1 MDISHIREWL
11 INRFCEASEWIIM
24 KDGTYSGAVSS
35 VIRYIHRH
43 YEKPDLSIQEIAGT
57 VHLSVGYLSSI
68 FRKETGMTIKN
79 YLTELRINKAQELL
93 EKDGM
98 KIGDVSRMVGYRS
111 SQYFSQAFYKSVGI
125 LPTEYRR
132 KN

>member
-1 MDISHIREWL
+1 
-11 INRFCEASEWIIM
+11 M
-24 KDGTYSGAVSS
+24 KDGTYSGVVSS
-35 VIRYIHRH
+35 VIRYIHGH